1 MPSICKL
8 PRDSGVTEV
17 APLEAP
23 LFIADLHLSW
33 RKIAVAKRFFHFLK
47 NEALHYKELFILG
60 DLFEFW
66 VGDDAGFIAFPVSRA
81 LREYRD
87 AGHCIYLMPGNRD
100 TLLGED
106 FARASGAT
114 LIQSS
119 IAVTFEDKRILLAH
133 GDEWC
138 TLDTDY
144 QKFREMLRSEKFQKE
159 AFSMNFLSRILWA
172 LRARKESIRQKRE
185 KTLEEMD
192 VVKAS
197 FREAAAKKNCRYIIH
212 GHTHRPASYEAE
224 DLMRIVL
231 PDWREN
237 GDRAPLWGYAEIP
250 PSSNPRL
257 VLF

>member
-1 MPSICKL
+1 MTSICKL
-8 PRDSGVTEV
+8 PRECGAADV

-47 NEALHYKELFILG
+47 NEALNYKELFILG

-66 VGDDAGFIAFPVSRA
+66 VGDDAGFIAFPVTRA
-81 LREYRD
+81 LREYAD
-87 AGHCIYLMPGNRD
+87 SGHRIYLMPGNRD
-100 TLLGED
+100 TLLGDD

-114 LIQSS
+114 IIQSS

-144 QKFREMLRSEKFQKE
+144 QKFRELLRSEKFQKE

-192 VVKAS
+192 VVEAS
-197 FREAAAKKNCRYIIH
+197 FREAAAKNNCRYIIH
-212 GHTHRPASYEAE
+212 GHTHRPATYEAT

-231 PDWREN
+231 PDWREE
-237 GDRAPLWGYAEIP
+237 GAPAPLWGYAEIS
-250 PSSNPRL
+250 PSSEPKL